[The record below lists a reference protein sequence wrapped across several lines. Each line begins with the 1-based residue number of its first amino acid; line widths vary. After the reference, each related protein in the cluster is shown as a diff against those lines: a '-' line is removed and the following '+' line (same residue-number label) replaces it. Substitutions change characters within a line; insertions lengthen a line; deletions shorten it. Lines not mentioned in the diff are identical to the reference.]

1 MKAYSYKEVNGCA
14 DMVHYKNL
22 LISNLEF
29 WNEFELINPYWIMIR
44 IMQEISF
51 LYKIHLVFSH
61 FSNYK

>member
-1 MKAYSYKEVNGCA
+1 
-14 DMVHYKNL
+14 MVHYKNL